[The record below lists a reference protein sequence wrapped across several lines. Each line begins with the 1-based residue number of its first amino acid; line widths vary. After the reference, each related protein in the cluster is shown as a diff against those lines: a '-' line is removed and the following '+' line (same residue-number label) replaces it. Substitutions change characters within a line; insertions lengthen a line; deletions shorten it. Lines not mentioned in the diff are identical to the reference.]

1 MSQEVAKNFVVPH
14 SRYEKFLIEGYE
26 IIEKAGGV
34 EIILKYSFD
43 NAVKFRER
51 LFFPQVGVGRVMMI
65 SEALGRAVRGLLIVG
80 GISYYKAEC
89 TNKIDG
95 ITLDNEERLFWE
107 KVYNRGL
114 GEFFYQNQIDFR
126 NLINFVNPIENFNKI
141 TVTDL
146 SERALLPL
154 GGGKDSLVSAEI
166 LKKSGMDFCSFSLRD
181 ADPIRQTALALGKPR
196 IIVERELDGQLFE
209 MNKQGAYNGHVPIT
223 GYISFLLAV
232 AGLLYD
238 YKYLVLS
245 LEKSANIGQLEF
257 LGMDI
262 NHQYSKSEEFENDFR
277 DYLDKYLGGRLE
289 YFSLLRGY
297 YELKIA
303 KIFAELENFD
313 KYKDICTSCNA
324 NFKIIKDGPS
334 KLWCGKCPKC
344 VFVFGIFAPFID
356 RDKLIKMFGKNLFND
371 ESLLDL
377 FEETWGTKNFKP
389 FECVGTF
396 EESQLAIY
404 LTSLKS
410 EWQNDA
416 LIKHFQE
423 LITIGKIDINKI
435 KSNQTEVMNL
445 MNTPN
450 VPLIFRKVLE
460 TL

>member
-1 MSQEVAKNFVVPH
+1 MSQEIAKKIVVPH
-14 SRYEKFLIEGYE
+14 SRYRKFLIEGYE
-26 IIEKAGGV
+26 IMEKSDGV

-43 NAVKFRER
+43 NAVKLRER
-51 LFFPQVGVGRVMMI
+51 LFFPGVEAGRVVMI
-65 SEALGRAVRGLLIVG
+65 SEVLGRAVRGLLIVG

-89 TNKIDG
+89 TSEIDG
-95 ITLDNEERLFWE
+95 IALDKEEKLFWE
-107 KVYNRGL
+107 KVYKRGL

-126 NLINFVNPIENFNKI
+126 GLINFVNPIENFVK
-141 TVTDL
+141 TDYL
-146 SERALLPL
+146 QLTERALLPL

-166 LKKSGMDFCSFSLRD
+166 LKKTGMDFCSFSLRD

-196 IIVERELDGQLFE
+196 IIVERELDAQLFE

-223 GYISFLLAV
+223 GYISFLIAV

-257 LGMDI
+257 LGLDI

-277 DYLDKYLGGRLE
+277 DYLKKYLGGGLE

-303 KIFAELENFD
+303 KIFAELDSFD

-324 NFKIIKDGPS
+324 NFKIIKDAPS

-356 RDKLIKMFGKNLFND
+356 REKLIKMFGKNLFTD
-371 ESLLDL
+371 ETLFDL
-377 FEETWGTKNFKP
+377 FEETWGIKNFKP

-410 EWQNDA
+410 EWQNDP

-423 LITIGKIDINKI
+423 QIAIGKIDINKI
-435 KSNQTEVMNL
+435 KSSQAAVMNL
-445 MNTPN
+445 MDTPN

-460 TL
+460 SL